1 MFPSNTPQ
9 KLDLNFIVITTLSI
23 SLDLEKYY
31 ETNTMEKENGLLVND
46 DTWFITNV
54 DVKK

>member
-31 ETNTMEKENGLLVND
+31 KTNTMEKEKGLLVND

-54 DVKK
+54 DVKM